1 MVYFIGLLVMGLSFA
16 GAVTAFDLAVFGRPY
31 IILAFL
37 SGALFF
43 VGLSLLGIDLIGWYA
58 KIR

>member
-1 MVYFIGLLVMGLSFA
+1 MGLSFA